1 MSTDFFKQR
10 IAPVAKLKRK
20 LAGIGG
26 SLTRKLRNEI
36 GVRGMDS
43 GGSLRRSI
51 KHKTKFRAGYGGV
64 QVSVTMEGYGGFI
77 NRNLYA
83 KNPKM
88 PNIEAIMM
96 WMTTKGIEPNE
107 GTSLKTAAYF
117 IAKAISKNGY
127 VVYNKHKKGWIDIV
141 YENEIERLAS
151 KARKD
156 VALAMKELSDLE
168 FDWLKL
174 KN

>member
-1 MSTDFFKQR
+1 
-10 IAPVAKLKRK
+10 
-20 LAGIGG
+20 
-26 SLTRKLRNEI
+26 
-36 GVRGMDS
+36 
-43 GGSLRRSI
+43 
-51 KHKTKFRAGYGGV
+51 
-64 QVSVTMEGYGGFI
+64 
-77 NRNLYA
+77 
-83 KNPKM
+83 M